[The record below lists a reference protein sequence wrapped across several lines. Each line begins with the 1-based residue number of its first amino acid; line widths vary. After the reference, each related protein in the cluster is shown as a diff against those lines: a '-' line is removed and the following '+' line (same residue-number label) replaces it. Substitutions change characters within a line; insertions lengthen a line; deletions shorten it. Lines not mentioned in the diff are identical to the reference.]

1 MLNEQPSSHIQ
12 PLKAKRKKCLNG
24 VNILLVDDSRAV
36 AEAIRLMAVKSGAR
50 MRRADCMSSAK
61 RHLNMF
67 RPDIMIVDLA
77 LPDGSGQ
84 DLIADLGDLVDPT
97 PAVLIISAA
106 PEDEVEE
113 AAKASHADGFLVKP
127 IANLASFQQGV
138 TQALDFS
145 EGPAV
150 WQAEDY
156 APDVTQSDA
165 LRHDFENMADMIRD
179 AINAE
184 CHEDMRFAA
193 QFLQGVTGI
202 APDDELHKRVSEL
215 EANLHKGQDFDH
227 SAKQVL
233 ILLDRRIQKAW
244 DRVN

>member
-1 MLNEQPSSHIQ
+1 MLSEQPSSDLT
-12 PLKAKRKKCLNG
+12 PPKAKRKKCLNG

-36 AEAIRLMAVKSGAR
+36 AEAIRLMAIKSGAR
-50 MRRADCMSSAK
+50 MRRADCMSSAR

-67 RPDIMIVDLA
+67 RPDILIVDLA

-84 DLIADLGDLVDPT
+84 DLIGELGDLVDPT

-138 TQALDFS
+138 TQALDFN

-156 APDVTQSDA
+156 APDITRSEA
-165 LRHDFENMADMIRD
+165 LRHDYENMSDMIREAAND
-179 AINAE
+179 D
-184 CHEDMRFAA
+184 CRDDMGFAV
-193 QFLQGVTGI
+193 QFLLGVTGI
-202 APDDELHKRVSEL
+202 APDDELHKQVSEL
-215 EANLHKGQDFDH
+215 EARLHNGSPFDDT
-227 SAKQVL
+227 AKQVL
-233 ILLDRRIQKAW
+233 VLLDRRIQKSW
-244 DRVN
+244 DKAN